1 MGVSTPVA
9 TKANGLTTVV
19 DTVVSPSEA
28 FERQRTM
35 PTWGWALIVALV
47 LLLAGTYLQGPA
59 MRHASVAQ
67 VQHMI
72 ANNPALAN
80 LSDAQKQKMIAR
92 QGQASL
98 WSYAGAVFTVFI
110 AVFFNTL
117 FMLIGNAVG
126 RGQADFKR
134 LWCGSMN
141 IAVPTLGLG
150 AIVLG
155 IITMIRGADS
165 FSNTF
170 AIVESVPSLAMIV
183 PSTNIALATFLS
195 GISVFSVWGF
205 FLNAAMLRITGKTS
219 TPVAYTFA
227 AIVLILG
234 ALVAAAGGAFSHKMG
249 LV

>member
-9 TKANGLTTVV
+9 VKANGLSTVI
-19 DTVVSPSEA
+19 DTIAAPNDA

-35 PTWGWALIVALV
+35 PTWGWALLVALV
-47 LLLAGTYLQGPA
+47 LMLAGTYLQGPA
-59 MRHASVAQ
+59 MRHASTVQ

-72 ANNPALAN
+72 ATNTMYAN
-80 LSDAQKQKMIAR
+80 LSDAQKQKILEKA
-92 QGQASL
+92 GQPSAWAYVGVVITL
-98 WSYAGAVFTVFI
+98 FL

-117 FMLIGNAVG
+117 ILLLGNAVG

-150 AIVLG
+150 AI
-155 IITMIRGADS
+155 IIGVIAMVRGADS

-170 AIVESVPSLAMIV
+170 QIVESVPSLAMLV
-183 PSTNIALATFLS
+183 PTGNIMLAAFLGS
-195 GISVFSVWGF
+195 ISVFTLWGF
-205 FLNAAMLRITGKTS
+205 FLNATMLRVTGKTS
-219 TPVAYTFA
+219 AGVAYTFA

-234 ALVAAAGGAFSHKMG
+234 ALFGAAGGAFSHKMG
-249 LV
+249 MF